1 MQGKNNNHHHLLPAQ
16 MGCERRGIKQ
26 HQFKRERERERELT
40 LVLYTFAS
48 LTKYP
53 TLAQG
58 ATKSEQLPLGALLL
72 FNSTHTLAAAA
83 QLPPPTSAR
92 SYGGKKNSR
101 SSKKPSIS
109 LTRKWCRPPNRAH
122 LSLTVLDSH
131 SSPTTSVRAC
141 RFWCAATKK
150 QRDNSRE
157 SRDFAVPTL
166 LPFLLTSIKKEKPGV
181 TTTFP
186 QKPVSQKPTTQSSK
200 QQQQPQHLSRQSRSP
215 RKQQA
220 HDRHRN
226 NPNPR

>member
-1 MQGKNNNHHHLLPAQ
+1 M
-16 MGCERRGIKQ
+16 
-26 HQFKRERERERELT
+26 
-40 LVLYTFAS
+40 LYTFAA
-48 LTKYP
+48 LTKCP

-72 FNSTHTLAAAA
+72 FNSAHTLAAAA
-83 QLPPPTSAR
+83 QLPPPSAR
-92 SYGGKKNSR
+92 SYGEKKR
-101 SSKKPSIS
+101 LKELTKKPSIS

-141 RFWCAATKK
+141 SFLCAATKK
-150 QRDNSRE
+150 QRDSSRE
-157 SRDFAVPTL
+157 SRDLAVPTL
-166 LPFLLTSIKKEKPGV
+166 LLFLLTSIKKENPGV

-186 QKPVSQKPTTQSSK
+186 QKPVNQKPTTQSSK

>member
-1 MQGKNNNHHHLLPAQ
+1 MQGRNNNHHHLLPAQ

-26 HQFKRERERERELT
+26 HQFKRERERELT
-40 LVLYTFAS
+40 LMLYTFAS

-72 FNSTHTLAAAA
+72 FNSTHTLATAA
-83 QLPPPTSAR
+83 QVPPLLSTQLR
-92 SYGGKKNSR
+92 GKKKLKELT
-101 SSKKPSIS
+101 KKPSIS

-141 RFWCAATKK
+141 SFLCAATKK
-150 QRDNSRE
+150 QRDNSGE

-166 LPFLLTSIKKEKPGV
+166 LLFLLTSIKKENPGA

-186 QKPVSQKPTTQSSK
+186 QKPVNQKPTTQSSK